1 MPGVVNF
8 VETFWTIRDAQALRA
23 AKRMQRQFALVSAM
37 ADRTSRTIGRVGRM
51 FLSPFGAAVGAA
63 GAFGLV
69 KHLIDVG
76 KGAEDAKLSLTSLLQ
91 QASGSSKLPFGQFAL
106 ASEAAVQLRKEFRRL
121 AVDSPATS
129 ASIAE
134 GFEAT
139 TFFLSK
145 AGLSLEKQ
153 ASFARDIAVLD
164 KQLGGQGVAGRDV
177 AQLLRG
183 DVGGINAGVLKAVRF
198 DVQKLVKKGDLQAAA
213 DLIQKKIA
221 PDPKLLKAYGNSFG
235 GLVSSMKDQ
244 FTILKEEASKPLMN
258 FISKKLKEWLK
269 WLKANKREARAFARE
284 VGKRVVQAV
293 KAVIS
298 LVKFLAK
305 NWEIIV
311 STVKTLVMVW
321 IGGRLLSALST
332 AIGLARTFAATMAA
346 ANAATAGAA
355 GGKGKLGK
363 LGKLAAGATIVGVT
377 ALVAEDLGKGA
388 AELLNKDFRNVSK
401 SDAKAAA
408 GIAGAQIV
416 TGKGAVAIIAAEKAS
431 LKAARKDALTAQAQ
445 GGDKKSA
452 DLLKKEFGQTIDKR
466 GGGGGGGR
474 KMRVRELIV
483 DKMSARDRDFARLS
497 MPGRGGRIQRES
509 FARRPLAGLG
519 LAVATVAR

>member
-1 MPGVVNF
+1 MPGVVNY
-8 VETFWTIRDAQALRA
+8 VQTHWTIKDAQAIRA
-23 AKRMQRQFALVSAM
+23 AKRMQRQFQMVSAV
-37 ADRTSRTIGRVGRM
+37 AASTSRSIGRVGRM
-51 FLSPFGAAVGAA
+51 FMSPFGAAVGAA

-69 KHLIDVG
+69 KHLLDVG
-76 KGAEDAKLSLTSLLQ
+76 KASEDAKLSLTSLLQ
-91 QASGSSKLPFGQFAL
+91 QASGSSRLPFSGFTA

-129 ASIAE
+129 KSIQQ
-134 GFEAT
+134 GFEDT

-221 PDPKLLKAYGNSFG
+221 PDPKLLEAYGNSFG
-235 GLVSSMKDQ
+235 GLVSSMTDQ

-269 WLKANKREARAFARE
+269 WLKANKRQARAFARE

-293 KAVIS
+293 KAVIR
-298 LVKFLAK
+298 LVKFLAR
-305 NWEIIV
+305 NWDTIV
-311 STVKTLVMVW
+311 STVTTLVKVW
-321 IGGRLLSALST
+321 IGGRLLVALGSA
-332 AIGLARTFAATMAA
+332 IVLARKFKVEMAA
-346 ANAATAGAA
+346 ANAASIAAG
-355 GGKGKLGK
+355 GGKGKGLS
-363 LGKLAAGATIVGVT
+363 KLAKLAVGAVAVAAVATYAEDIGKG
-377 ALVAEDLGKGA
+377 VAEWATGNAVGRTDT
-388 AELLNKDFRNVSK
+388 RTS
-401 SDAKAAA
+401 A
-408 GIAGAQIV
+408 GIAGAKIV
-416 TGKGAVAIIAAEKAS
+416 TGKGAVAIIAAERAE
-431 LKAARKDALTAQAQ
+431 LNAAQRDALTARAE
-445 GGDKKSA
+445 GGDKKARSE
-452 DLLKKEFGQTIDKR
+452 LKKRFEVTIDKR

-474 KMRVRELIV
+474 KRMKVGTLIV

-497 MPGRGGRIQRES
+497 TPGAGKARRES

-519 LAVATVAR
+519 LAVATVGR